1 MIDLEKEIRD
11 LEQGVKELK
20 ARKTAADKAIERRNL
35 EAVEI
40 ADFMS
45 KGKNGT
51 LDRAPFLEFFKKPYA
66 IIPQGK
72 NSVLIAVPKFVK
84 GFQVGWLW
92 KETES
97 FYIYQFDQYS
107 AWLGDAPQELLE
119 AIGFEK
125 GFEIS
130 VSGDTIRFDKDQ
142 REKVKK
148 KLGNH
153 LREIEDTEARI
164 VRGHTF
170 DVIAETVKNGC
181 IPFSP
186 KPVMDSDRRPVQ
198 HKFNLRPYQAVATK
212 KFLET
217 GAVGIF
223 HPTGAGKSFTAM
235 NLIDGLKGKKLI
247 LVPTKTLQEQWWNY
261 IETNIPHAKSE
272 IQIFTYQG
280 FRNYDNEYMIT
291 VYDECQRLPAETF
304 SRAALIRTKYRV
316 GLSASPHREDGR
328 ENYIFALTGF
338 PVGLNWREYMETVGK
353 SYHTIHVHVV
363 RSSAGKL
370 RKLEEL
376 LDTKKKT
383 LIFCDTI
390 SLGKEIARK
399 FNVPYIYGETSN
411 RLEEIENNN
420 VVCISRVGDL
430 GVSIKDLQRIIEVD
444 FLFGS
449 RQQELQRT
457 GRLMHS
463 EEAERHDIIMT
474 EAEVS
479 QHGKR
484 LWALQEKGFSVKIL
498 S

>member
-1 MIDLEKEIRD
+1 
-11 LEQGVKELK
+11 
-20 ARKTAADKAIERRNL
+20 
-35 EAVEI
+35 
-40 ADFMS
+40 
-45 KGKNGT
+45 
-51 LDRAPFLEFFKKPYA
+51 
-66 IIPQGK
+66 
-72 NSVLIAVPKFVK
+72 
-84 GFQVGWLW
+84 
-92 KETES
+92 
-97 FYIYQFDQYS
+97 
-107 AWLGDAPQELLE
+107 
-119 AIGFEK
+119 
-125 GFEIS
+125 
-130 VSGDTIRFDKDQ
+130 
-142 REKVKK
+142 
-148 KLGNH
+148 
-153 LREIEDTEARI
+153 
-164 VRGHTF
+164 
-170 DVIAETVKNGC
+170 
-181 IPFSP
+181 
-186 KPVMDSDRRPVQ
+186 
-198 HKFNLRPYQAVATK
+198 
-212 KFLET
+212 
-217 GAVGIF
+217 
-223 HPTGAGKSFTAM
+223 
-235 NLIDGLKGKKLI
+235 
-247 LVPTKTLQEQWWNY
+247 
-261 IETNIPHAKSE
+261 
-272 IQIFTYQG
+272 
-280 FRNYDNEYMIT
+280 
-291 VYDECQRLPAETF
+291 
-304 SRAALIRTKYRV
+304 
-316 GLSASPHREDGR
+316 
-328 ENYIFALTGF
+328 
-338 PVGLNWREYMETVGK
+338 METVGK